1 MNDIQDKV
9 MQANGISQN
18 KIPDRQ
24 LKGIQDL
31 IKREKRWLVIT
42 KLLTGFFWIASLI
55 ILGCYM
61 SAVKGFLYHPRG
73 EITDS
78 SMQEMEKTVD
88 VIMAFETILPLTI
101 IIAAVCSGFLY
112 KRAKSVNLLQVHERL
127 HNLEEMVKVLL
138 SK

>member
-1 MNDIQDKV
+1 MNDIQDKI

-18 KIPDRQ
+18 KLPDQQ

-31 IKREKRWLVIT
+31 IKRENRLLLKAKI
-42 KLLTGFFWIASLI
+42 LTGVFWIASLI
-55 ILGCYM
+55 ILGVYM
-61 SAVKGFLYHPRG
+61 FGVKAVLYDLRG

-78 SMQEMEKTVD
+78 HQKWGMGLVMILD
-88 VIMAFETILPLTI
+88 TILPLTI

-127 HNLEEMVKVLL
+127 RNLEEMVKVLL